1 MVVVDVG
8 LKTTV
13 LLPSATLIV
22 SPGPSVLLLNK
33 EHSQNIGGQY
43 YLFAGVCPAVLIPV
57 TNPKAV
63 VGGEPVPNTP
73 NTPVNP
79 GNPNDLSRPKILANR
94 KILASQTTQAT
105 QVIPIPISQ
114 LVPQIPIYQN
124 LQTCSN
130 AMAMVR

>member
-33 EHSQNIGGQY
+33 EHGQNIGGQY

-63 VGGEPVPNTP
+63 VGGEPVPSSLSTILVP
-73 NTPVNP
+73 IGP
-79 GNPNDLSRPKILANR
+79 GPIDTTITVTA
-94 KILASQTTQAT
+94 TQACLFS
-105 QVIPIPISQ
+105 QSQSQIYPI
-114 LVPQIPIYQN
+114 L
-124 LQTCSN
+124 L
-130 AMAMVR
+130 